1 LKPGTICAAIAAIAA
16 VSIPVCAS
24 AQSPS
29 TGSGPAFPTKPVRI
43 LTGQSPGGAT
53 DLFARLLAQKLNETW
68 KQPVVVEPR
77 PGAAGSIAAE
87 LTWKSPPDGYT
98 MLLSTAGQV
107 VLNPHLTKL
116 AYDPLKDLAPVAYIT
131 GQPLLLVVHPSVPV
145 KSVKELVALAKAR
158 AGKLNHGSG
167 GTGSPAHLA
176 MELFK
181 SLTGTK
187 MAHVPFK
194 GVGPSITAL
203 VAGEIDV
210 SFASP
215 SATLAFI
222 RAQRL
227 RALAISTPR
236 RSPTLPDLPT
246 VAEAGVPGYQVT
258 SWYGLFGPG
267 GMPAELVDRIH
278 GDVMRVLAMPDT
290 RARIAAEGGE
300 PGNLTVAQ
308 FAAFTREDSAR
319 WGKVIRAAGIK
330 GD

>member
-1 LKPGTICAAIAAIAA
+1 MNTKTIFA
-16 VSIPVCAS
+16 VALALSVSGHAV

-29 TGSGPAFPTKPVRI
+29 AGSGPAFPVKPVRI

-53 DLFARLLAQKLNETW
+53 DLFARIVSQKLSEIW
-68 KQPVVVEPR
+68 KQPVVVESR

-116 AYDPLKDLAPVAYIT
+116 PYDPLKDLAPVAYIT

-158 AGKLNHGSG
+158 PGRLNHGSG

-181 SLTGTK
+181 SMTGTK

-222 RAQRL
+222 RSQRL

-258 SWYGLFGPG
+258 SWYGLFGAG
-267 GMPAELVDRIH
+267 GTPASIVERIH

-290 RARIAAEGGE
+290 RTRIAAEGGE
-300 PGNLTVAQ
+300 PANMTVAQ
-308 FAAFTREDSAR
+308 FAAFIREESAR
-319 WGKVIRAAGIK
+319 WAKVIRAAGIK
-330 GD
+330 GE

>member
-1 LKPGTICAAIAAIAA
+1 MKTRTLCAAAAALAVLACAGAA
-16 VSIPVCAS
+16 
-24 AQSPS
+24 AQAPS
-29 TGSGPAFPTKPVRI
+29 TGSGQAFPAKPVRI

-53 DLFARLLAQKLNETW
+53 DLFARLFAQKLNEIW

-87 LTWKSPPDGYT
+87 LTAKSAPDGHT
-98 MLLSTAGQV
+98 LLLSTAGQV

-116 AYDPLKDLAPVAYIT
+116 SYDPLKDLAPVAYLT
-131 GQPLLLVVHPSVPV
+131 GQPLVLVAHPSVPAR
-145 KSVKELVALAKAR
+145 SVKELVALAKAR
-158 AGKLNHGSG
+158 AGRLNHGSG

-181 SLTGTK
+181 YMTGTK
-187 MAHVPFK
+187 MTHVPFK

-215 SATLAFI
+215 SATQAFI
-222 RAQRL
+222 RSGRL
-227 RALAISTPR
+227 RALAISTPK
-236 RSPTLPDLPT
+236 RSPALPEIPT

-258 SWYGLFGPG
+258 SWYGFFGPA
-267 GMPAELVDRIH
+267 GMPADTVNKIH
-278 GDVMRVLAMPDT
+278 ADVMRVLALPDV
-290 RARIAAEGGE
+290 RERITAEGGE

-308 FAAFTREDSAR
+308 FATFIRTESAQ
-319 WGKVIRAAGIK
+319 WAKVIRAAGIK
-330 GD
+330 GE

>member
-1 LKPGTICAAIAAIAA
+1 LNARIICAAIAAISGLA
-16 VSIPVCAS
+16 VPVCAP
-24 AQSPS
+24 AQS
-29 TGSGPAFPTKPVRI
+29 FPTKPVRI
-43 LTGQSPGGAT
+43 LIGQSPGGAT
-53 DLFARLLAQKLNETW
+53 DLFARLIAQKLNETW
-68 KQPVVVEPR
+68 KQPVVVESR

-116 AYDPLKDLAPVAYIT
+116 AYDPLKDLSPIAYVT
-131 GQPLLLVVHPSVPV
+131 GQPLLLVTHPSVPA

-158 AGKLNHGSG
+158 AGRLNHGSG

-181 SLTGTK
+181 SMTGTK
-187 MAHVPFK
+187 MTHVPFK

-203 VAGEIDV
+203 IAGEIDV

-222 RAQRL
+222 RSQRL
-227 RALAISTPR
+227 RALAISTAH
-236 RSPTLPDLPT
+236 RSPTLPDTPT

-258 SWYGLFGPG
+258 SWYGLFGPA
-267 GMPAELVDRIH
+267 GMPSEIVDRIH
-278 GDVMRVLAMPDT
+278 DDVVRVIALPDA

-300 PGNLTVAQ
+300 PGNMTVAQ
-308 FAAFTREDSAR
+308 FAAFTRADSAQ
-319 WGKVIRAAGIK
+319 WAKVIRTAGIK
-330 GD
+330 GE

>member
-1 LKPGTICAAIAAIAA
+1 MNTRTICAAA
-16 VSIPVCAS
+16 VAVFSVSVPGCGL
-24 AQSPS
+24 AQSY
-29 TGSGPAFPTKPVRI
+29 PAKPVRI

-53 DLFARLLAQKLNETW
+53 DLFARLVAQKLGEIW

-116 AYDPLKDLAPVAYIT
+116 SYDPLKDLAPLAYVT
-131 GQPLLLVVHPSVPV
+131 GQPLLLVAHPSVPV
-145 KSVKELVALAKAR
+145 KSVKELVALAKSR
-158 AGKLNHGSG
+158 PGRLNHGSG

-187 MAHVPFK
+187 MTHVPFK
-194 GVGPSITAL
+194 GVGPSVTAL

-222 RAQRL
+222 RSQRL

-278 GDVMRVLAMPDT
+278 NDVMRVLAMPDT

-300 PGNLTVAQ
+300 PGNMTVAQ
-308 FAAFTREDSAR
+308 FASFIRAESAQ
-319 WGKVIRAAGIK
+319 WAKVIRAAGIK